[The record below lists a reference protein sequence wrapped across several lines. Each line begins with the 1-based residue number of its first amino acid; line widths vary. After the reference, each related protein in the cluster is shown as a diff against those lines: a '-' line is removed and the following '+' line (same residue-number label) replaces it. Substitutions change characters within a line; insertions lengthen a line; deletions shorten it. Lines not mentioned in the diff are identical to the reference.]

1 MRIHIK
7 QSLVTLTGTKEYV
20 LMVSGAIFLTR
31 FDQPSAMH
39 HPSIPF
45 FQGIDRL

>member
-1 MRIHIK
+1 MKIHIK
-7 QSLVTLTGTKEYV
+7 QRLVIPTGRKDHV
-20 LMVSGAIFLTR
+20 LMVSDAIFLTR
-31 FDQPSAMH
+31 FDQPSALH